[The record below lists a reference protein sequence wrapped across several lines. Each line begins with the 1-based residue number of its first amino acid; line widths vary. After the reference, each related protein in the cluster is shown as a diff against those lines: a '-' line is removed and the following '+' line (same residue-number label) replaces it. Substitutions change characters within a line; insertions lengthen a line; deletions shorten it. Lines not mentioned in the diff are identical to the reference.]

1 MKRIVIGFSIVIVAG
16 LTAYIA
22 SESPVIGLAA
32 AIVTL
37 IILPPSVDPA
47 IQIKEQQMSH
57 IQPEMRP
64 GPKTWKL
71 GNKEAGTGEV
81 LKALRTNRD
90 GTPLCPNCGEPSLL
104 QGPSG
109 GMSMNAACGSCLHE
123 FNLGMFDSPP
133 LVMEARGRMD
143 MSRASVFGISPE
155 EYAANPN
162 SGWEKVS

>member
-1 MKRIVIGFSIVIVAG
+1 MKRIALGFAIVAF
-16 LTAYIA
+16 A
-22 SESPVIGLAA
+22 GLAA
-32 AIVTL
+32 YALSGQPAIGLIAAVITL
-37 IILPPSVDPA
+37 IVLPPSIDPA
-47 IQIKEQQMSH
+47 IQIKERQLSH

-64 GPKTWKL
+64 GPKTWKR

-81 LKALRTNRD
+81 LQALRTNRE

-143 MSRASVFGISPE
+143 VGRAAVFGISPE
-155 EYAANPN
+155 EYTANPN
-162 SGWEKVS
+162 SESEKVQ

>member
-1 MKRIVIGFSIVIVAG
+1 MTDYLTIGGAI
-16 LTAYIA
+16 LIA
-22 SESPVIGLAA
+22 LC
-32 AIVTL
+32 L
-37 IILPPSVDPA
+37 ILVLLPPRYDPA
-47 IQIKEQQMSH
+47 IRLKERFSRDDG

-64 GPKTWKL
+64 GPKTWKF

-81 LKALRTNRD
+81 LQALRTNRD

-155 EYAANPN
+155 EYTANPN